1 MNTLSRVIVTLLA
14 LVSVG
19 ALGYYA
25 YTLSSRTLTF
35 PFSGSEVQYGDTLS
49 LAVSLPSLR
58 LGQNSDILIDITAVK
73 SSLIKSGVTLSKDTL
88 SWEYTIESGPAFVR
102 IRDTSPEKV
111 DIAPLIL
118 SADLYNENKATPY
131 RLPKDI
137 VLHPSDTPKALS
149 FDPEGDPRDQ
159 KYNITLYGLGDYTP
173 DEIRYYVHYEPSADC
188 DIASWWSPNP
198 YQPYYLDYKWMP
210 TVSGEIG
217 SSLPLPSSPWIYKEI
232 KPLVTTPA
240 SKDWQKWISQ
250 IQLPYDLS
258 QSRVCI
264 VAWVAWEYRILDN
277 RMNGSFTVT
286 GWLLQALSPEYDM
299 KSQVEFRF
307 SYDIYSDIGTLYS
320 PEYISH
326 RHDAKIAFLKAL
338 NITPAITIN
347 PEDLMLTPERAIL
360 TLPLKEGEKYT
371 FSLQNITD
379 IYGRKWSFEYST
391 TLKSEPFLSLK
402 LTDHKQIYTPTE
414 TIQAKLYTLLPPKNT
429 YPLKLCR
436 VNLEVYARL
445 ERMLS
450 ETSRLDNTPIPKL
463 LSSKEVSDCREKDIV
478 LTSWGYISPFTI
490 NDFLP
495 ADAKKTGLYVLSF
508 ANSEDT
514 EKFQKFIAPIIFSI
528 VDTHITL
535 KVDASG
541 KMMVLVTD
549 IATGK
554 PVPGQEI
561 KLLRNV
567 SRTHTEK
574 WDPNTGKI
582 DKIYLPLTTES
593 FATGIIIG
601 RTDAQGY
608 VDTKIDTLSGID
620 WYDSSPYGLSFD
632 SWWDYEGRYDSFLVE
647 SRSSDR
653 LGYLVSTWNDGITW
667 YNFGIKDSDYSWSSR
682 PEFTSYLHTDRRL
695 YLPGEKV
702 YIHVILRK
710 NSASLLIPEDDIF
723 DIAISDP
730 LGREVKRATLKP
742 NEFGS
747 ISLEYEIPKEWAL
760 GSYTFTVVS
769 NNSLEHI
776 ENGWSNFQVE
786 VFKNP
791 TFTASVDL
799 KSPDL
804 ENDVIKDLR
813 KTSNTDPYNPWYSDI
828 YKGNFT
834 IEGIIKAKYY
844 NGSEIKNTPFTYRV
858 YRSDYY
864 PSDYWGDC
872 FWGCYYEPAL
882 EQYTDGSGSIDSE
895 GYGIIRIPVEFT
907 SYYSDYKYT
916 VEVTIRDA
924 LTGEEVTTPASL
936 IVKLPEAYKSFSP
949 NNPLIFSPK
958 KKILSPWEGL
968 SGEVKPTYGKWDT
981 SLVGKYRYEIQERE
995 YSEALI
1001 DDIRAGTMRIT
1012 TPIDRVVAS
1021 GSITKK
1027 DISEKMIGMKSW
1039 EYHLRIIPVTVWEDP
1054 PESSIS
1060 DTIFYVS
1067 WDFSTLR
1074 DSTLRVVPERTI
1086 YKAWEMARVMI
1097 QVPFTGSYL
1106 LITKEKWWVIDRE
1119 YTYLTGNTLIREY
1132 AIDDTIRPNAYI
1144 GVVALHPGQKDQ
1156 KARTY
1161 AVGYGEIV
1169 TDIAD
1174 KKGIL
1179 TITPDKTTY
1188 KNREDVTVDVIL
1200 TDRSGNPLQGEVTV
1214 MVVDESLIRLL
1225 GNIDLDIIP
1234 KFYQKYPFTVK
1245 TALSAIGIERDRFL
1259 SRKWSNGG
1267 WGNKWGEWVQISS
1280 RTLFQNTAYYNPSLR
1295 TDLWGK
1301 AKIIFPLPD
1310 NITDYRIIMVAGTR
1324 DSKFAVAE
1332 KTIEVRKDYILE
1344 VAAPMILRS
1353 GDTFT
1358 LTASAFNNTKRIT
1371 PVDVVLTM
1379 GTGAM
1384 KIEKKWSLSLN
1395 VLDRKAIDFSI
1406 EVPSSWKDSVS
1417 YVIEL
1422 REKDKILDSITR
1434 SITLPSLPIITQKIR
1449 SIEVFS
1455 GATFTYTLPKSNL
1468 SDIDISLSTV
1478 DITVS
1483 PTYVTQIAQ
1492 GIASLLQ
1499 YPYGCIEQTISST
1512 LPNRIALSLA
1522 DTLKLPLDMS
1532 RAQEY
1537 TKKWLQK
1544 ILRMQH
1550 FSGWWVYWEGADEPN
1565 AHITPYVLRA
1575 LLKFQ
1580 ELGEDI
1586 PQDVFTNGLNYIV
1599 NNQAEYAKDQDDLA
1613 EAVWTLALLKDTHA
1627 LMWWSQIDTARLSR
1641 HGYVAYAYAAHKLGK
1656 YTPEIEKKMLSW
1668 INQNDDSWYWS
1679 QHADTALIAQLF
1691 LDRQDTSKAISLIDP
1706 LVRALDMTSY
1716 YVSTQEKIQTLLAL
1730 ISISKIQSKITTP
1743 LGIALRSEKLISD
1756 LSLTWVKPTSSL
1768 TSSREKIGVSYTL
1781 KRDNMKIPLYITTN
1795 ISDRPKN
1802 MTNMSPYATWGITI
1816 SRIFELIDESK
1827 WTDEE
1832 WEFIVRSAVSSQTF
1846 QKGRLYKVTLKTN
1859 VPSGSTRNLSLEDF
1873 FPGGWRPINGIFKT
1887 EKSVEQSTSSSWWS
1901 YVESRED
1908 RLLAHREYLYGDDRT
1923 LEYSYYIRPES
1934 LWEYLLP
1941 PATAYLMY
1949 RPEIHAYTKY
1959 ERVKVVE

>member
-1 MNTLSRVIVTLLA
+1 MNTLTRVIVTLLA
-14 LVSVG
+14 LLSVW

-25 YTLSSRTLTF
+25 YTLSSRTLTL
-35 PFSGSEVQYGDTLS
+35 PFSGSEVQYGDTLA
-49 LAVSLPSLR
+49 LVVSPPSLR
-58 LGQNSDILIDITAVK
+58 LGMSSDLLIDPVAVG
-73 SSLIKSGVTLSKDTL
+73 SSLTKGGVSLTKDTL

-102 IRDTSPEKV
+102 IRDISPEKT
-111 DIAPLIL
+111 DTTPLIL
-118 SADLYNENKATPY
+118 SAELYNEKKTTPY
-131 RLPKDI
+131 SLPKDI
-137 VLHPSDTPKALS
+137 ILHPSDTPKNIS

-173 DEIRYYVHYEPSADC
+173 DEIRYYVHYQPSTDC
-188 DIASWWSPNP
+188 DIASWWSPKP
-198 YQPYYLDYKWMP
+198 YEPYYPTYKGMP
-210 TVSGEIG
+210 TVSGESG
-217 SSLPLPSSPWIYKEI
+217 SSLALPLSPWIYSEI
-232 KPLVTTPA
+232 KPLVTTPS

-258 QSRVCI
+258 QSRICI
-264 VAWVAWEYRILDN
+264 IAGVAWEYRVLDN
-277 RMNGSFTVT
+277 RMNGPFTLT
-286 GWLLQALSPEYDM
+286 GWMLQALSPEYDM
-299 KSQVEFRF
+299 KSQIEFRF
-307 SYDIYSDIGTLYS
+307 SYDIYSDVGTLYS

-326 RHDAKIAFLKAL
+326 RRDAKIAFLKAL
-338 NITPAITIN
+338 NITPAINIT

-371 FSLQNITD
+371 FSLKDITD
-379 IYGRKWSFEYST
+379 IYGRNASFEYST

-402 LTDHKQIYTPTE
+402 LADNKQIYTPKE
-414 TIQAKLYTLLPPKNT
+414 NIQAKLYTLLPPKNT

-450 ETSRLDNTPIPKL
+450 ETSRLDNTTLSKL
-463 LSSKEVSDCREKDIV
+463 LSSKDLSDCREKDIV
-478 LTSWGYISPFTI
+478 LRSWGYVSPFTI

-508 ANSEDT
+508 AKSEDT

-554 PVPGQEI
+554 PIADQEI
-561 KLLRNV
+561 KLLRNI

-574 WDPNTGKI
+574 WDPNTWKT

-608 VDTKIDTLSGID
+608 VDTKVDTLPGID
-620 WYDSSPYGLSFD
+620 GYDSSPYSLSFD
-632 SWWDYEGRYDSFLVE
+632 SWWDYEWRYDSFLVE

-653 LGYLVSTWNDGITW
+653 LGYLVSTWNDGITG

-702 YIHVILRK
+702 YIHAFLRK
-710 NSASLLIPEDDIF
+710 NSTSLLIPEDDIF
-723 DIAISDP
+723 DIVINDP

-747 ISLEYEIPKEWAL
+747 IWLEYEIPKEWAL
-760 GSYTFTVVS
+760 GSYSFSVVS
-769 NNSLEHI
+769 TDSLEYI
-776 ENGWSNFQVE
+776 DNGWSNFQVE

-791 TFTASVDL
+791 TFTASIDL
-799 KSPDL
+799 KSSDL
-804 ENDVIKDLR
+804 ENETIKDLR
-813 KTSNTDPYNPWYSDI
+813 KTSNTDPYNPWYSDV
-828 YKGNFT
+828 YKWNFT

-844 NGSEIKNTPFTYRV
+844 NGSLMKNTPFTYRV
-858 YRSDYY
+858 YRSEYY
-864 PSDYWGDC
+864 ASDYWSDC
-872 FWGCYYEPAL
+872 FWWCYYEPPL

-895 GYGIIRIPVEFT
+895 GYGIVRIPVEFT

-936 IVKLPEAYKSFSP
+936 IVKLPGGYKSFSP
-949 NNPLIFSPK
+949 DNPLTFTPK
-958 KKILSPWEGL
+958 KKILAPWESL
-968 SGEVKPTYGKWDT
+968 SGEVKPAYGKWDT
-981 SLVGKYRYEIQERE
+981 SLIGKYRYEIKERE

-1021 GSITKK
+1021 GSVTKK
-1027 DISEKMIGMKSW
+1027 DISEKMIGMKPW
-1039 EYHLRIIPVTVWEDP
+1039 EYHLRIIPVTDGEDP
-1054 PESSIS
+1054 PEASIS

-1067 WDFSTLR
+1067 WDYATLR

-1086 YKAWEMARVMI
+1086 YKTGEMARVMI

-1106 LITKEKWWVIDRE
+1106 LITKEKWGVIDRE

-1132 AIDDTIRPNAYI
+1132 SIDDTMRPNAYI
-1144 GVVALHPGQKDQ
+1144 GVVALHPEQKDH

-1169 TDIAD
+1169 TEIAD

-1188 KNREDVTVDVIL
+1188 KNREDVTVDVTL

-1295 TDLWGK
+1295 TDLSGK
-1301 AKIIFPLPD
+1301 AKIVFPLPD
-1310 NITDYRIIMVAGTR
+1310 NITDYRIIMIAGTR

-1344 VAAPMILRS
+1344 VAAPTILRS

-1371 PVDVVLTM
+1371 PVDVILTM
-1379 GTGAM
+1379 GTGST

-1395 VLDRKAIDFSI
+1395 VLDRKAIDFSL
-1406 EVPSSWKDSVS
+1406 EVPASWRDRVS
-1417 YVIEL
+1417 YTLEL
-1422 REKDKILDSITR
+1422 REKDKVLDSITH
-1434 SITLPSLPIITQKIR
+1434 SISLPPLPIITQKIR
-1449 SIEVFS
+1449 SISIFS
-1455 GATFTYTLPKSNL
+1455 GTTFTYMLPQSLL
-1468 SDIDISLSTV
+1468 SGIDPTLSTV
-1478 DITVS
+1478 DISVS
-1483 PTYVTQIAQ
+1483 STYATQIAQ

-1522 DTLKLPLDMS
+1522 DTLKLPLDMT

-1565 AHITPYVLRA
+1565 AHITPYVLRS

-1586 PQDVFTNGLNYIV
+1586 SQDVFTNGLNYIV
-1599 NNQAEYAKDQDDLA
+1599 NNEAEYAKNADDLA
-1613 EAVWTLALLKDTHA
+1613 EATWTLALFKDTHA
-1627 LMWWSQIDTARLSR
+1627 LMWWNQIDTNRLTR
-1641 HGYVAYAYAAHKLGK
+1641 HGYIAYSYAAQKLWK
-1656 YTPEIEKKMLSW
+1656 YTPDMEKKMIASLW
-1668 INQNDDSWYWS
+1668 QPDESWYWS
-1679 QHADTALIAQLF
+1679 QHADRALFVQLL
-1691 LDRQDTSKAISLIDP
+1691 LDRQQTTQAIMLIDP
-1706 LVRALDMTSY
+1706 LIRDLDLTSY

-1730 ISISKIQSKITTP
+1730 ITLSKTQSNITTP
-1743 LGIALRSEKLISD
+1743 LGITLRSEKLIAD
-1756 LSLTWVKPTSSL
+1756 LPLTEGKSTNSLI
-1768 TSSREKIGVSYTL
+1768 SSREKIGVSYTL
-1781 KRDNMKIPLYITTN
+1781 KRDSAKIPLYVTTN

-1802 MTNMSPYATWGITI
+1802 MTTMSPYATWGITVN
-1816 SRIFELIDESK
+1816 RRFELVDESK
-1827 WTDEE
+1827 GIDEK
-1832 WEFIVRSAVSSQTF
+1832 WEFIVRSLVSPLIF
-1846 QKGRLYKVTLKTN
+1846 QKGRLYKVTLKAD
-1859 VPSGSTRNLSLEDF
+1859 VPVGSTRNLSLEDF
-1873 FPGGWRPINGIFKT
+1873 FPGWWRPINGIFKT
-1887 EKSVEQSTSSSWWS
+1887 EKSLIQETSPSWWS

-1908 RLLAHREYLYGDDRT
+1908 RLLAHREYIYRDEKV

-1934 LWEYLLP
+1934 LGDYLLP